1 MKKIMYLIPLFII
14 IQTNFVFSQI
24 EFKIN
29 EIRISEIVIITDSI
43 YVEDM
48 DNGARIDVACE
59 IVNKTDSQIIL
70 SLYECEISVLFNY
83 KNAKY
88 EFSIGSFIDRYSW
101 YDNKWGNKD
110 SSIVILPNN
119 NYELFFTTS
128 YLSGT
133 DFFKTKR
140 LPIIDCTREVIETLP
155 TLKVKYKDKN
165 IEIITNEI
173 KNVIIDNFIYNLDE
187 VFGRN
192 QRK

>member
-1 MKKIMYLIPLFII
+1 MYLIPLFII